1 MMRATL
7 ALACGFGAGTAL
19 AAGGHHAVD
28 DAEILK
34 RGDCEGEGWFTRAR
48 GGERL
53 LHSGLQCRVG
63 PVELG
68 AAAEYGRADGASQT
82 GWALELKWAREV
94 ADGFSLGISVA
105 PSWQAHVRPRHDR
118 TTLNGLASWAPH
130 EQWAFHANLGRE
142 FNRGGQDEARYG
154 VAAEWKPRPGWSLLA
169 ERYREEAT
177 HFVRA
182 GVRWEAGRRWTIDF
196 SRAQRLSGVAPS
208 NWTVGLTIDLDD
220 D

>member
-1 MMRATL
+1 MRAAL
-7 ALACGFGAGTAL
+7 ALACGLGAGMAM

-53 LHSGLQCRVG
+53 VHSGVQCRVG

-94 ADGFSLGISVA
+94 ADGLSLGVSVGCYGANFHQLPILIGIFLPRLPMDENQNSRGRSDRVSNTRVWRERLTESRFSNLNLEFRDYLRPNRTWDLIS
-105 PSWQAHVRPRHDR
+105 
-118 TTLNGLASWAPH
+118 GL
-130 EQWAFHANLGRE
+130 
-142 FNRGGQDEARYG
+142 
-154 VAAEWKPRPGWSLLA
+154 LL
-169 ERYREEAT
+169 
-177 HFVRA
+177 
-182 GVRWEAGRRWTIDF
+182 
-196 SRAQRLSGVAPS
+196 
-208 NWTVGLTIDLDD
+208 
-220 D
+220 